1 MLVKYFIVALIFM
14 IRFLKNGKSTL
25 SFHGKLTPKHN
36 GIIMHVI
43 FKYVYAI
50 QFVDNAFGPKSSDE
64 INLKLTVKL
73 QFQRYYICEKKT
85 CEKKKKAC
93 ILFCR
98 NLVFKNRISLTT
110 ASLKIVL
117 KGKLHCIFQKFAIFL
132 KRLVCLYLFS
142 I

>member
-1 MLVKYFIVALIFM
+1 MTLLTTTTCTISCRLLPLMTFDKTILFTIKEYRKVTAIKKKDWMLVKYFIVALIFM

-43 FKYVYAI
+43 FKYLYAI

-73 QFQRYYICEKKT
+73 QF
-85 CEKKKKAC
+85 
-93 ILFCR
+93 
-98 NLVFKNRISLTT
+98 
-110 ASLKIVL
+110 
-117 KGKLHCIFQKFAIFL
+117 
-132 KRLVCLYLFS
+132 
-142 I
+142 